1 MKISICFASDDRY
14 AEHLGVAVTSILHS
28 RGCEDEFAFYILDG
42 GISEENKKKIL
53 SLEAA
58 EKTKITFVPAAD
70 SLFEGLPDPSPL
82 WSIAIY
88 YRLAAP
94 QLIPGEERLLYLDG
108 DVAVRRSLAPLW
120 QTDLGDCCAAG
131 VADIAAPTHIARLRR
146 AGFELAR
153 YVNTGVLLLDLKK
166 WREEGLTGR
175 FFQFI
180 SAHRNQ
186 LSYPD
191 QDALNI
197 ILQERILPLDPQW
210 NTQTS
215 GEPVER
221 TELFQQAADRAA
233 VIHFLGTKP
242 WRLECRNP
250 FQSVYEEYWA
260 LSPWK
265 KAFRRFQR
273 QRNKI
278 MRRDRRRKLF
288 RIRLLG
294 REKWIILFGKTFYH
308 RPAG

>member
-1 MKISICFASDDRY
+1 MKISVCFASDDRY

-28 RGCEDEFAFYILDG
+28 RGSEDEFAFYILDG

-53 SLEAA
+53 SLEEPGKA
-58 EKTKITFVPAAD
+58 KITFVPAAG

-94 QLIPGEERLLYLDG
+94 RLIPGEERLLYLDG
-108 DVAVRRSLAPLW
+108 DVIVRRSLAPLW
-120 QTDLGDCCAAG
+120 QTDLGNSSAAG
-131 VADIAAPTHIARLRR
+131 VADIAAPAHIARLRR

-166 WREEGLTGR
+166 WREEELTDR

-180 SAHRNQ
+180 AAKRNQ

-197 ILQERILPLDPQW
+197 ILQDSILPLDPQW

-215 GEPVER
+215 GEPVEQ
-221 TELFQQAADRAA
+221 TELFQRAAHRAA

-250 FQSVYEEYWA
+250 FKSVYEEYWA

-265 KAFRRFQR
+265 KAFRRFRR
-273 QRNKI
+273 QRNRI
-278 MRRDRRRKLF
+278 TRRDRRRKLF

-294 REKWIILFGKTFYH
+294 REKWIVLFGKTFYH
-308 RPAG
+308 RLPG

>member
-14 AEHLGVAVTSILHS
+14 AEHLGVAVTSILLS

-42 GISEENKKKIL
+42 GISEENKKKIR

-58 EKTKITFVPAAD
+58 GKAAITFVPAAD
-70 SLFEGLPDPSPL
+70 SLFEGLPDPGPL

-94 QLIPGEERLLYLDG
+94 QLISGEERLLYLDG
-108 DVAVRRSLAPLW
+108 DVVVRRSLAPLW
-120 QTDLGDCCAAG
+120 QTDLGNAFAAG
-131 VADIAAPTHIARLRR
+131 VADIAAGQHITRLRR
-146 AGFELAR
+146 AGFELSR
-153 YVNTGVLLLDLKK
+153 YVNTGVLLLDQKK
-166 WREEGLTGR
+166 WREEGLTDR

-180 SAHRNQ
+180 AAQRNQ

-197 ILQERILPLDPQW
+197 ILQDRILPLDPEW

-215 GEPVER
+215 GEPVEQ
-221 TELFQQAADRAA
+221 TELFQQEAHRAA

-250 FQSVYEEYWA
+250 FKSVYEEYWA
-260 LSPWK
+260 VSPWK
-265 KAFRRFQR
+265 KAFRRFRR
-273 QRNKI
+273 QRNRI
-278 MRRDRRRKLF
+278 TRRDRRRKLF
-288 RIRLLG
+288 RVRLLG
-294 REKWIILFGKTFYH
+294 PEKWIVLFGKTLYH
-308 RPAG
+308 RLPG